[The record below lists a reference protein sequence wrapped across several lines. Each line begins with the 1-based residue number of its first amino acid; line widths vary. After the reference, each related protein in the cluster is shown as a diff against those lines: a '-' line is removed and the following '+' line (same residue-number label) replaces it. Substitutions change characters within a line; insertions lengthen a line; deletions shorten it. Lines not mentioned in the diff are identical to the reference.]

1 MDITTISLVIIA
13 AILAIV
19 GLVLAVL
26 FWRRRREGR
35 VREVNYRAFYIVG
48 IVMTSLGIIWVAI
61 SMATDLSFTSGIPLM
76 GVGAAY
82 IAIGA
87 ANRDKWSSNR

>member
-1 MDITTISLVIIA
+1 MDITAISLVIIA

-19 GLVLAVL
+19 GLALTVL
-26 FWRRRREGR
+26 FWKRRREGK
-35 VREVNYRAFYIVG
+35 VREVNYRVFYIVG
-48 IVMTSLGIIWVAI
+48 IVMISLGVVWVVI

-87 ANRDKWSSNR
+87 ANRDKWNSNK